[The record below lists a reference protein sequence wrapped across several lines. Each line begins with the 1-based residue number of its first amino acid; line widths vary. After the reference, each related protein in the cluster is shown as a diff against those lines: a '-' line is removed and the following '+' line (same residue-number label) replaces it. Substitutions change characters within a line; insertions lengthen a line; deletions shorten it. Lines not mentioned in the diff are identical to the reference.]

1 MQTVWVQI
9 RRPKTDANSVESYDT
24 AAHELQTKPDS
35 YANNVDPDETAC
47 MSRLTRIY
55 TAILLLFFY
64 LFIFYFFFF
73 LVIYILTSLFATVQ
87 VLKVKN
93 GRAHFRNFGSER
105 IRKENNQDLK
115 P

>member
-1 MQTVWVQI
+1 MLVQTVWVQI

-47 MSRLTRIY
+47 LSRLTRIY
-55 TAILLLFFY
+55 TVCHSVVI
-64 LFIFYFFFF
+64 IFFFF
-73 LVIYILTSLFATVQ
+73 LLYILTFLFATIQ
-87 VLKVKN
+87 VLKSKMEELT
-93 GRAHFRNFGSER
+93 SETLVLKGLGKKT
-105 IRKENNQDLK
+105 IRTK